1 MFWITYENEKEVTMD
16 KKNNLYSKM
25 RKSYKKKSVN
35 KKLPVIAAAAV
46 SFCVL
51 SGSFVIIS
59 NADKKEVSAFD
70 FEPVSESA
78 PELFKSSL
86 GIEAVKTGPS
96 EEELE
101 EQRIQEEKAAVV
113 NGYSNL
119 GIVQVSGY
127 LNVRKSADTGADVI
141 GKIYGDGACEI
152 LETTE
157 SGWHKISSGGLEGYI
172 SGEFVLTGEEARE
185 KALELVELRAIIS
198 TDNLNIRKEPSTE
211 SDSVGKV
218 LQNERYVVKSQ
229 QEGWVEINKGF
240 ISSEFAQVGYALNE
254 ARKLDMREMV
264 VNLYDNMG
272 ISNVSNYLNIREKPS
287 EDGKIIGKMP
297 SKSAGEILETA
308 DGWHKIKSGPVTGYV
323 KSDYILTGNDAK
335 AAAMKSAVLMA
346 TVSTETLN
354 VRKEASTESSIWTQ
368 ISNKERYLVV
378 SQQDGWVEIEMDTT
392 TGFVSTD
399 YVEVHYALEEAIKF
413 TPLPE
418 TPPKQSAESKSGG
431 SSGSTKGSSASSA
444 AGKAG
449 TNQSKRT
456 QIVNYALQFLGNP
469 YVWGGSS
476 LTSGADCSG
485 FTMAVY
491 SKFGVSLPHHS
502 GSQAGRG
509 TAVSS
514 SNMRPGDLIFYAD
527 SGGTINHVAMYIG
540 NGQVVHASSK
550 KTGIKISTWNYR
562 SHSKIVNVLGD

>member
-1 MFWITYENEKEVTMD
+1 MD
-16 KKNNLYSKM
+16 KKNNLYSKIQ
-25 RKSYKKKSVN
+25 KSYKKKSVN
-35 KKLPVIAAAAV
+35 KTLPVIAVAAI

-59 NADKKEVSAFD
+59 NADKREKSPFDSEVGT
-70 FEPVSESA
+70 EES
-78 PELFKSSL
+78 PELLRNLS
-86 GIEAVKTGPS
+86 ETEPAETGPS

-101 EQRIQEEKAAVV
+101 EIRIREEKDAAI

-127 LNVRKSADTGADVI
+127 LNVRQSADTGADVI

-172 SGEFVLTGEEARE
+172 SGEFVLTGEEAKE
-185 KALELVELRAIIS
+185 KALELVELRVIVL

-229 QEGWVEINKGF
+229 QEGWIEINNGF
-240 ISSEFAQVGYALNE
+240 ISSEFAEVSYALNE

-297 SKSAGEILETA
+297 SKSAGEILEST
-308 DGWHKIKSGPVTGYV
+308 DGWYKIKSGPVTGYV
-323 KSDYILTGNDAK
+323 KSDYILTGSEAK
-335 AAAMKSAVLMA
+335 TAAMKSAVLMV

-354 VRKEASTESSIWTQ
+354 VRKEASTESAIWTQ

-413 TPLPE
+413 TPLPD
-418 TPPKQSAESKSGG
+418 TPPSQSAGG
-431 SSGSTKGSSASSA
+431 SSSGSGSKGNSSSA
-444 AGKAG
+444 ATGKAG
-449 TNQSKRT
+449 TNQSKRS
-456 QIVNYALQFLGNP
+456 QVVNYALQFLGNP

-509 TAVSS
+509 KAVSS
-514 SNMRPGDLIFYAD
+514 DNMRPGDLIFYAN
-527 SGGTINHVAMYIG
+527 SGGSINHVAMYIG
-540 NGQVVHASSK
+540 NGQVVHASSQ

-562 SHSKIVNVLGD
+562 SYSKIVNVLGD